1 MPARGPPAQNA
12 GSGIPGLPHYPQTDA
27 NRTRCVRL
35 RIPGNP
41 HYPRTIANHAN
52 RIGMEIPDEPH
63 YPHNDAN
70 GVQYAGTEIPDGPH
84 YPQTDADSGHGA
96 SNRSIANNRK
106 TKTRRGHPGTPSKP
120 TLRQGPTYSP
130 YRYRRSYLVELTQPS
145 LTRHHSVHQHL
156 HAAQP
161 HFTQLS
167 TPTQPIHT
175 QNHHLR
181 SSRLEH
187 IP

>member
-12 GSGIPGLPHYPQTDA
+12 GTGIPGL
-27 NRTRCVRL
+27 
-35 RIPGNP
+35 P

-52 RIGMEIPDEPH
+52 RGGTGIPSGPH
-63 YPHNDAN
+63 YPHTDAN
-70 GVQYAGTEIPDGPH
+70 GVQYVGTGIPGLPR
-84 YPQTDADSGHGA
+84 YPQTDANSGRNNG
-96 SNRSIANNRK
+96 NRSIANNRK
-106 TKTRRGHPGTPSKP
+106 TRTRRGHPETPSKP
-120 TLRQGPTYSP
+120 TLRQGPTYSS
-130 YRYRRSYLVELTQPS
+130 YRYRRPYLVELTQPS
-145 LTRHHSVHQHL
+145 LTRHHPAHRHL

-167 TPTQPIHT
+167 PPTQPIHTQPIHT

>member
-12 GSGIPGLPHYPQTDA
+12 GTGIPDGPDYPHADGNGTQYVGTGIPPAAHHPHTDGSQHESVGTGIPGLPHYPQTDA
-27 NRTRCVRL
+27 NSGR
-35 RIPGNP
+35 N
-41 HYPRTIANHAN
+41 
-52 RIGMEIPDEPH
+52 
-63 YPHNDAN
+63 N
-70 GVQYAGTEIPDGPH
+70 G
-84 YPQTDADSGHGA
+84 
-96 SNRSIANNRK
+96 NRSIANNRK
-106 TKTRRGHPGTPSKP
+106 TRTRRGHPETPSKP